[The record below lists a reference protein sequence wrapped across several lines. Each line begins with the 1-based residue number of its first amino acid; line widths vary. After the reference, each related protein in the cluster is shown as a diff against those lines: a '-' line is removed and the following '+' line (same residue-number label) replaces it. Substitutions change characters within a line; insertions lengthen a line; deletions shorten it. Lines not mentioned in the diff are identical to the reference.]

1 MTHGANVVS
10 QVRTDHTPRPLPQL
24 RSPDPSWKPN
34 SGLTPEPLGPG
45 GGRPLSP
52 GRASE
57 HVQTG
62 RPFARSAPAARST
75 PRPRLSSAPA
85 GSATATAQRGS
96 PQPGGAVRSGPGR
109 VGVLATGAGGV
120 RASELRA
127 LRGCGLGAPE
137 GGRPSRPRSRGE
149 SCIRGPSPR
158 TLAQAASW
166 IYPVAGK
173 QVCVDTTGSARGCT
187 CWGTGRTGGVPSPGR
202 RSARQ
207 DRGGCVGSAS
217 PRLVLAG
224 GAQAVAPAAT
234 PPGASVHRV

>member
-85 GSATATAQRGS
+85 GSATAQRGS
-96 PQPGGAVRSGPGR
+96 PQPGGAVQSGPGR
-109 VGVLATGAGGV
+109 VGVLTTGAAGV
-120 RASELRA
+120 RASGLRA
-127 LRGCGLGAPE
+127 LRGCGLGALE

-187 CWGTGRTGGVPSPGR
+187 CWGTGRTGGAPSPGR

-207 DRGGCVGSAS
+207 DLGGCVGSAS